1 MLTILKGLAHVQCY
15 LDDVIVSGK
24 IFEEHDKNLKAA
36 LQRLEAAGL
45 KLNFDKCHIRQT
57 ELSFLGHVI

>member
-1 MLTILKGLAHVQCY
+1 MSTIFEGLARVQCY

-24 IFEEHDKNLKAA
+24 TFEEHDKNLNAA

-45 KLNFDKCHIRQT
+45 KLNFDKCHIRQM